1 MIKVEDTIDVEIN
14 SHQESTLVWKGGAG
28 IITLPNHH
36 RDEGLVTNHT
46 IIQILTDK
54 IIELS
59 ERVARLEKND
69 S

>member
-36 RDEGLVTNHT
+36 RNEGLASNH
-46 IIQILTDK
+46 IMIQTLVDK

-59 ERVARLEKND
+59 ERVARLEKKNE
-69 S
+69 